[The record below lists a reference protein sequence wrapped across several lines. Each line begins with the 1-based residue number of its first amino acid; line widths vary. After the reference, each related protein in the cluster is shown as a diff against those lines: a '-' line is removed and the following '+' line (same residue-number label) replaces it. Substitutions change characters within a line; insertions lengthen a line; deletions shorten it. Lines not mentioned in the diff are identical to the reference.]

1 MDIIVLSQSDEIEE
15 RKNSDTTNTETDPEI
30 YYGSRK
36 WEWGFLRVN
45 KTNCLYSKFFSW
57 KRKNN
62 LIIPFIQTTERV
74 QKLRARRVL

>member
-45 KTNCLYSKFFSW
+45 KTNCLYSKFFS
-57 KRKNN
+57 
-62 LIIPFIQTTERV
+62 
-74 QKLRARRVL
+74 